1 MSSAAP
7 ERIFAGLGLRLL
19 SVGLLA
25 SMQALVK
32 LAEARGAGLPE
43 TMFFRQACAVP
54 LVLAW
59 IAVRPGLASIRTQR
73 IGAHL
78 TRTIVG
84 LLGMVCTFGAVLLL
98 PPADAMTLQ
107 FTLPTFATNLSAAVL
122 RGATG
127 GADWAGAVGRTAV
140 GERW

>member
-32 LAEARGAGLPE
+32 PAEARGAGPHE
-43 TMFFRQACAVP
+43 TMFFRQACSVP

-59 IAVRPGLASIRTQR
+59 IAVRPGLASIRTPR
-73 IGAHL
+73 HGAA
-78 TRTIVG
+78 TPRTIAG
-84 LLGMVCTFGAVLLL
+84 LMGLVCNLGAGVLLH
-98 PPADAMTLQ
+98 T
-107 FTLPTFATNLSAAVL
+107 AA
-122 RGATG
+122 
-127 GADWAGAVGRTAV
+127 
-140 GERW
+140 

>member
-43 TMFFRQACAVP
+43 TMFFRQPCEVP

-59 IAVRPGLASIRTQR
+59 IAVRPGLASIRTPR
-73 IGAHL
+73 IGEHL
-78 TRTIVG
+78 PRPTVRWV
-84 LLGMVCTFGAVLLL
+84 GMVCNLDPVLMPTTPEGRHL
-98 PPADAMTLQ
+98 PVTC
-107 FTLPTFATNLSAAVL
+107 V
-122 RGATG
+122 
-127 GADWAGAVGRTAV
+127 
-140 GERW
+140 

>member
-84 LLGMVCTFGAVLLL
+84 LMGMVCTFGAVLLL
-98 PPADAMTLQ
+98 PLAEAMTLQ
-107 FTLPTFATNLSAAVL
+107 FTVPIFATILSALVDRKSTPSELQSLMRISYAVF
-122 RGATG
+122 
-127 GADWAGAVGRTAV
+127 
-140 GERW
+140 

>member
-78 TRTIVG
+78 TRTIDRQSTR
-84 LLGMVCTFGAVLLL
+84 LNSSHSCASRM
-98 PPADAMTLQ
+98 PS
-107 FTLPTFATNLSAAVL
+107 SA
-122 RGATG
+122 
-127 GADWAGAVGRTAV
+127 
-140 GERW
+140 